1 MKITLSK
8 TAQEKLG
15 EALKSSE
22 LKSPALRLLYQGYG

>member
-8 TAQEKLG
+8 TAQEKLE
-15 EALKSSE
+15 EAMQSSG